1 MYFLYILETK
11 NPCFVTK
18 NCWKSSYICVFILS
32 KKRRSWFHKNL
43 HNSGMFGRRELP
55 DPSLNHILNAL
66 SIGLQ
71 YTLSF
76 ELTNFGLKCLLRDRR
91 EFIPGQ
97 ISPRGKIMH
106 AKYPTYRLIY
116 FNYTSLT
123 SSHCKHLVSHL
134 FLFIY
139 CFHYLYANYRHIL
152 LS

>member
-1 MYFLYILETK
+1 
-11 NPCFVTK
+11 
-18 NCWKSSYICVFILS
+18 
-32 KKRRSWFHKNL
+32 
-43 HNSGMFGRRELP
+43 MFGRRELP

-134 FLFIY
+134 FVFITSTLIIGIFCCLNY
-139 CFHYLYANYRHIL
+139 ISLSFHLIL
-152 LS
+152 THLVIDFIITM